1 MKGLTAMNNF
11 ISRKITLQFF
21 LIAGLFLSLAGQ
33 VSALSYTEFPLTAAD
48 PLESAEFGR
57 SIAIDG
63 DCVVV
68 GAAEGSD
75 EVAVGTGAAY
85 VFRYVDGAYV
95 QEAKLDPKLDDPD
108 IEDGAEFG
116 RAVAVKGNVIV
127 VGARFATSGSTEKA
141 GAAYIY
147 KKTNDIWSFVQKV
160 GAGDS
165 APEDNFGR
173 AVALDNDLLVV
184 TARKEDVSV
193 ENDGAA
199 YVFRQRG
206 GTWVQEAK
214 LTAGDTTT
222 QARFG
227 QSVAV
232 RGNLVVV
239 GARDANTPVADGA
252 GAVYLFSH
260 SQGRWSEFAKL
271 YAGDGAA
278 EDQFAFNVAVSGS
291 LIAVGARRADLPGKT
306 NAGAVYLF
314 QVQGKNWR
322 QLGKLTASDAKAN
335 DELGHS
341 VAMSGDFIAAGAR
354 RTDIDG
360 KKDQGAVYLFK
371 RSGNQWV
378 EEARIIASDGG
389 AGDEFGHSLSAH
401 GNKIAV
407 GANIADRPK
416 DDQGAAYIYHLE
428 E

>member
-1 MKGLTAMNNF
+1 MNFGLRRIALQFVLTA
-11 ISRKITLQFF
+11 
-21 LIAGLFLSLAGQ
+21 GLYVMLVGSVFAF
-33 VSALSYTEFPLTAAD
+33 SYSEFPLTAAD
-48 PLESAEFGR
+48 PIENAEFGR
-57 SIAIDG
+57 SIAVDG

-85 VFRYVDGAYV
+85 VFRYFGGAYV
-95 QEAKLDPKLDDPD
+95 QEAKLDPKFDDPD

-127 VGARFATSGSTEKA
+127 VGARFAKSGSTEKA

-147 KKTNDIWSFVQKV
+147 KKTNGAWSFVQKV
-160 GAGDS
+160 AAGDS

-199 YVFRQRG
+199 YVFRQRRG
-206 GTWVQEAK
+206 IWVQEAK
-214 LTAGDTTT
+214 LTASDSTT

-239 GARDANTPVADGA
+239 GARDANTPVTDGA

-260 SQGRWSEFAKL
+260 SQGRWNEFAKL
-271 YAGDGAA
+271 YAGDGAGG
-278 EDQFAFNVAVSGS
+278 DQFAFNVAVSGN
-291 LIAVGARRADLPGKT
+291 LIAVGARRADPVGKKD
-306 NAGAVYLF
+306 AGAVYLF
-314 QVQGKNWR
+314 QVLGKSWHEV
-322 QLGKLTASDAKAN
+322 GKLTANDAKAG

-371 RSGNQWV
+371 RSGNHWV
-378 EEARIIASDGG
+378 EEAKIIASDGG

-407 GANIADRPK
+407 GANIADVEVV
-416 DDQGAAYIYHLE
+416 DQGAAYVYHLGE
-428 E
+428 

>member
-1 MKGLTAMNNF
+1 MSLDL
-11 ISRKITLQFF
+11 RKITLQFF
-21 LIAGLFLSLAGQ
+21 FIAGLLLPLAGQ
-33 VSALSYTEFPLTAAD
+33 VSALSYSEFPLTAAD
-48 PLESAEFGR
+48 PIENAEFGR

-75 EVAVGTGAAY
+75 EVEVGTGSAY
-85 VFRYVDGAYV
+85 IFRHIQGAYV

-127 VGARFATSGSTEKA
+127 VGARFAKSGSTEKA

-147 KKTNDIWSFVQKV
+147 KKTNGAWSFVQKV
-160 GAGDS
+160 TAEDS
-165 APEDNFGR
+165 AAEDNFGR
-173 AVALDNDLLVV
+173 ALARDNDLLVV

-206 GTWVQEAK
+206 GTWIQEAK
-214 LTAGDTTT
+214 LRASDSTV

-239 GARDANTPVADGA
+239 EARDANTPVTDGA

-260 SQGRWSEFAKL
+260 SQGRWNQYAKL

-278 EDQFAFNVAVSGS
+278 GDQFAFNVAVSGN
-291 LIAVGARRADLPGKT
+291 LIAVGARRADPVGKKD
-306 NAGAVYLF
+306 AGAVYLF
-314 QVQGKNWR
+314 QVQGKGWH
-322 QLGKLTASDAKAN
+322 QVDKLTASDAKEG

-341 VAMSGDFIAAGAR
+341 VAMSNDFIAAGAR

-371 RSGNQWV
+371 WSGNRWM
-378 EEARIIASDGG
+378 EEAKITASDGG

-407 GANIADRPK
+407 GANIADVEVT
-416 DDQGAAYIYHLE
+416 DQGAAYIYHLKE
-428 E
+428 